1 MQEQW
6 IIRTNAIDNQ
16 NLFDSTACIVESG
29 RKRNGALLNPSPVT
43 IANELFRFVFEQH
56 LIWSN
61 EIQYL
66 FIYFKYKHDEND
78 MRAHDAYNSL
88 TVMIS
93 ILTYTPK
100 KKKAEEYCQQFVS
113 LVAGTCTSLPFH
125 WWLRNMYFHTYNG
138 NTFQIKIWNIRKINK
153 TKQSYKTTHRLS
165 LLECT

>member
-66 FIYFKYKHDEND
+66 FIYLKYKHDEND

-100 KKKAEEYCQQFVS
+100 KKKQKNTASS
-113 LVAGTCTSLPFH
+113 LCLWLQAHARPYHSIDDSETCIF
-125 WWLRNMYFHTYNG
+125 
-138 NTFQIKIWNIRKINK
+138 IR
-153 TKQSYKTTHRLS
+153 TTATHFK
-165 LLECT
+165 